1 MIESVY
7 SKDDIVKI
15 VPSNEPNVIQQYLED
30 YLILLRDKIDQ
41 YTTDL
46 IAQSTLSPST
56 LPHLEIIDSKL
67 KEFVR
72 LHHLDLSRTI
82 HYQIGKLNTNTN
94 IKKFSK
100 QLSLFHLT
108 TKQVLILIEVLY
120 IFISL
125 SKFYLE

>member
-1 MIESVY
+1 MQ
-7 SKDDIVKI
+7 DDILKI
-15 VPSNEPNVIQQYLED
+15 IPSNEPSAIQQYLDD
-30 YLILLRDKIDQ
+30 YLKLLLKKIDQ
-41 YTTDL
+41 YTTEL

-56 LPHLEIIDSKL
+56 LPNLEIMDAKL

-82 HYQIGKLNTNTN
+82 QYQIGKLNININ

-108 TKQVLILIEVLY
+108 TKQVLILIKVLY